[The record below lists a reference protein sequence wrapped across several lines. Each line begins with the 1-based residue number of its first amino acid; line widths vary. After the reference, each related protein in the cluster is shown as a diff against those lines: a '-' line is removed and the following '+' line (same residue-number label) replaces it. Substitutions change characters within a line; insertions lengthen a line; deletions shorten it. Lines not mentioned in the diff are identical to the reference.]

1 MRASE
6 VTGAKIVAYVRREES
21 MIELPYPL
29 KKVWS
34 RVPKTL
40 VSLGWSVELV
50 DDAAHRV
57 KVKTRSS
64 LMAWGSVFLIDA
76 VAVNEKTTRVSV
88 AAETP
93 VTAITGLVDFGRT
106 GQRIDLF
113 FQELQRQL
121 S

>member
-1 MRASE
+1 MEARVE
-6 VTGAKIVAYVRREES
+6 IVAYVRREES
-21 MIELPYPL
+21 MMEFAHPL
-29 KKVWS
+29 RKVWA
-34 RVPKTL
+34 RIPKAL
-40 VSLGWSVELV
+40 VNLGWSVELV
-50 DDAAHRV
+50 DDVAHRV
-57 KVKTRSS
+57 KVKTQSG

-76 VAVNEKTTRVSV
+76 VAIHAKSTRVSV